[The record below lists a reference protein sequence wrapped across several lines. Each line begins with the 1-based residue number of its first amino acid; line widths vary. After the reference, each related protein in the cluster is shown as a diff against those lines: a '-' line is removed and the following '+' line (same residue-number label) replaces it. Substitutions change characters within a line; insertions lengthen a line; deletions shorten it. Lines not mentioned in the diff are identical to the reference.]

1 MQADHPPRDVAIIGG
16 GIAGLIHL
24 HYARQ
29 AGLDAVLLERA
40 PAVGGLW
47 RELPAWQD
55 IQVCAIDW
63 TVGDLPID
71 GPMQPQVLANIA
83 SWVQRFGLADGI
95 RLDCPVRLARHDGS
109 AWELQTPQGLVRAR
123 HLVAATGG
131 HNRPWVPVVA
141 RRDGSVAEFHSS
153 ALRQPE
159 VLAGARVLVVGG
171 GASALDLLDQCLLQG
186 ASQVTWAHRGLRW
199 FTPTSKP
206 KSVAGSVRPV
216 ARLQAQGV
224 PVAQQNDLVRADLQ
238 SRYRKFGLEALIPD
252 HPMDLRTDQL
262 FPGRARMLAGLDR
275 IDRHHAEVVALE
287 AGQAL
292 LSDGSSV
299 AVDTVLWGTGY
310 RTDLGYFA
318 NPAIAAVTGVNA
330 LAARCA
336 CVFRSLDEPDLY
348 FPAVGLEGFGATS
361 WNLAVMARSVMSHIC
376 GRAQLDLEPLP
387 YRLNHLEMVRHLAQR
402 DPVSFGGAD
411 ADAWCR
417 DIGLGTP
424 DDQPYPLPAFVP
436 DPAPSPA
443 QAAPGAG

>member
-29 AGLDAVLLERA
+29 AGLDALLLERA
-40 PAVGGLW
+40 PGVGGLW

-55 IQVCAIDW
+55 IQVCAVDW
-63 TVGDLPID
+63 TVGDMPID
-71 GPMQPQVLANIA
+71 GPMQPQVLANIQA
-83 SWVQRFGLADGI
+83 WVQRFDLADAI
-95 RLDCPVRLARHDGS
+95 RLGCPVQLARHDGS
-109 AWELQTPQGLVRAR
+109 AWELQTPQGVVRAR

-131 HNRPWVPVVA
+131 HNRPWVPAVA

-159 VLAGARVLVVGG
+159 ALAGARVLVVGG
-171 GASALDLLDQCLLQG
+171 GASALDLLDQCLLHG
-186 ASQVTWAHRGLRW
+186 ASQITWAYRGLRW

-206 KSVAGSVRPV
+206 KAVAGSVRPV
-216 ARLQAQGV
+216 ARMQAQGM

-238 SRYRKFGLEALIPD
+238 SRYRKFGLEALLPD
-252 HPMDLRTDQL
+252 HPMDLQHDQL

-287 AGQAL
+287 AGQAQ

-299 AVDTVLWGTGY
+299 AVDVVLWGTGY

-318 NPAIAAVTGVNA
+318 NPAIAAITGVHA

-387 YRLNHLEMVRHLAQR
+387 HRLNHLEMVRHLAQR
-402 DPVSFGGAD
+402 DPASFGGAN

-424 DDQPYPLPAFVP
+424 DDQPYPMPAFSP
-436 DPAPSPA
+436 EPAPEPA
-443 QAAPGAG
+443 PDAG